1 MTSIYTQRR
10 NNVDNENVLG
20 AIEEVMKILDGIVKQ
35 FKTQHELNQ
44 TIVDALVKLQDDK
57 LKTNV

>member
-1 MTSIYTQRR
+1 MTNIYTQRR
-10 NNVDNENVLG
+10 NNVDNEDVLG
-20 AIEEVMKILDGIVKQ
+20 AIEEVMKILNGIVSQ
-35 FKTQHELNQ
+35 LKTQHELNQ